1 MAIVAEVQESI
12 DTFNA
17 ALLDLQIAV
26 GSNYKPGRQISFVP
40 DWRQDVTNTTGDS
53 ITATITASKV
63 NIDHDESGHFTMNVV
78 IIVNIDS
85 DYVAWMRSHSR
96 GNERNFLQQCLRL
109 TDKELDIT
117 LIS

>member
-12 DTFNA
+12 DSFNA

-40 DWRQDVTNTTGDS
+40 GWRQDMTNTTGDS
-53 ITATITASKV
+53 ITATIAASEV
-63 NIDHDESGHFTMNVV
+63 NVDHDENGHITMNVV

-85 DYVAWMRSHSR
+85 DYVAWVRSHSR
-96 GNERNFLQQCLRL
+96 GYERNFLKQRLRL